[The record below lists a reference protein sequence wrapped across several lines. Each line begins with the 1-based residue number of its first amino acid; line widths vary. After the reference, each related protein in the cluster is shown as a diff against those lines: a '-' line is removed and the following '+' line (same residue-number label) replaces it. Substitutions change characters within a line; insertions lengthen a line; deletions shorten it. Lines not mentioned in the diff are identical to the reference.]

1 MKLGA
6 IAFFMSEIIVFNK
19 PFQVMSQFTDTQNR
33 AHLGDYIDAPGFYPA
48 GRLDYDSEGLML
60 LTDEGKLQQTIS
72 GSDWHKTYLIQVE
85 GIPKAKDLNRLRTGI
100 TVKDYQARAM
110 DVAVLAKKPGWL
122 WPRTPP
128 VRFRKKIPTSW
139 LTITL
144 NQGKNRQVRHM
155 LAAVNHPV
163 LRLVRIQIGEI
174 KLANLKPGEWR
185 RQTD

>member
-1 MKLGA
+1 
-6 IAFFMSEIIVFNK
+6 MSEIIVFNK
-19 PFQVMSQFTDTQNR
+19 PFQVMSQFTDSQNR
-33 AHLGDYIDAPGFYPA
+33 DHLGDYVDQPGFYPA

-60 LTDEGKLQQTIS
+60 LTDDGKLQQKIS
-72 GSDWHKTYLIQVE
+72 SSGWHKTYLIQVE
-85 GIPKAKDLNRLRTGI
+85 GIPKAKELQRLRTGM
-100 TVKDYQARAM
+100 TVKDYQAKAI
-110 DVAVLAKKPGWL
+110 DATILAKKPGWL

-163 LRLVRIQIGEI
+163 LRLVRIQIGDI
-174 KLANLKPGEWR
+174 QLDGLKPGEWR
-185 RQTD
+185 QETI

>member
-1 MKLGA
+1 MT
-6 IAFFMSEIIVFNK
+6 
-19 PFQVMSQFTDTQNR
+19 QFTDTQNR
-33 AHLGDYIDAPGFYPA
+33 AHLGDYIDQPGFYPA

-60 LTDEGKLQQTIS
+60 LTDDGKLQQRIS
-72 GSDWHKTYLIQVE
+72 GSGWHKTYLIQVE

>member
-1 MKLGA
+1 
-6 IAFFMSEIIVFNK
+6 MSEIIVFNK
-19 PFQVMSQFTDTQNR
+19 PFQVMSQFTDSQNR
-33 AHLGDYIDAPGFYPA
+33 DHLGDYVDQPGFYPA

-60 LTDEGKLQQTIS
+60 LTDDGKLQQRIS
-72 GSDWHKTYLIQVE
+72 SSGWHKTYLIQVE
-85 GIPKAKDLNRLRTGI
+85 GIPKAKELQRLRTGT
-100 TVKDYQARAM
+100 TVKDYQAKAI
-110 DVAVLAKKPGWL
+110 DVTILAKKPGWL

-163 LRLVRIQIGEI
+163 LRLVRIKIGNIE
-174 KLANLKPGEWR
+174 LADLNPGEWR
-185 RQTD
+185 QETI